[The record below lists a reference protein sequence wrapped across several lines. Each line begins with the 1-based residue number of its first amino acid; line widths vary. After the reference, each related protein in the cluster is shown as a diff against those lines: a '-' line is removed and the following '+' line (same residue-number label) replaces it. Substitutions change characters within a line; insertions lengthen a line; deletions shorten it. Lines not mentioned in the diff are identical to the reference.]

1 MNHLKEWEGQRSPSE
16 ELIKKIS
23 EVAEELSEVWTKFSM
38 DLWFWTASF
47 KFKKKA
53 SIYYEEDC

>member
-1 MNHLKEWEGQRSPSE
+1 MINNIDTWEVQWSPSK
-16 ELIKKIS
+16 ELIKKIN
-23 EVAEELSEVWTKFSM
+23 EVAEELSEAWTKFSM

-53 SIYYEEDC
+53 SIYYEDE